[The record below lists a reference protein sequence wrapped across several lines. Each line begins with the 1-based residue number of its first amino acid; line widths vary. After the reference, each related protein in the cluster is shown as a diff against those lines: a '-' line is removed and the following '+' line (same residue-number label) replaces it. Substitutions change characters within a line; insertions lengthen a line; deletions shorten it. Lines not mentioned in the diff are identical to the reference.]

1 MTSAAP
7 VRKKT
12 IRFKARSFT
21 AFSLAP
27 ERPLAPWLGE
37 LDAWLANS
45 PGFFAGRPVVLELG
59 NASGREA
66 VEVVSALGKRGIR
79 VYAIEADVED
89 FGAGLPPVLKGAKT
103 VSVERSEGL
112 DEALGRVA
120 GEAPTEPAAKAGS
133 LLIKSPVRSGQSVSH
148 EGDIIV
154 LGSVGSGSELIAGG
168 SIHVYGA
175 LRGRALAGIYG
186 NREARIFCRR
196 NEAELLS
203 IDGWYQTAEDMDL
216 ATRGRA
222 VQVFLRGE
230 DIAVAAL
237 E

>member
-27 ERPLAPWLGE
+27 ERPLDAWLEE
-37 LDAWLANS
+37 LDGWLANS
-45 PGFFAGRPVVLELG
+45 PGFFIGRPVVLELG

-66 VEVVSALGKRGIR
+66 VEAVSALGKRGIR
-79 VYAIEADVED
+79 VYAIEADTED

-103 VSVERSEGL
+103 VAAERSQDL
-112 DEALGRVA
+112 DEAIGRGA
-120 GEAPTEPAAKAGS
+120 AEAPAEPERAKS
-133 LLIKSPVRSGQSVSH
+133 LMIEQPVRSGQSIVH
-148 EGDIIV
+148 GGDIIV

-175 LRGRALAGIYG
+175 LRGRALAGVYG
-186 NREARIFCRR
+186 NRQARIFCRR

-222 VQVFLRGE
+222 VQVFLRGD